1 MFKFNNDWDQ
11 KIDQTK
17 YKDLFEKTIQL
28 YQQET
33 IYPIKEDLFN
43 ALKTTSYADT
53 KVVILGQDPY
63 HNENQAHGYA
73 FSVLEGN
80 PFPPSLRNIFKEL
93 ENEYQ
98 TPIHRSSNLEDW
110 AKQGVLLLN
119 TILTVKAHQPLSL
132 QNLGWQEFTLDI
144 LKQINKKPEPVVYLL
159 WGAKAIEYKKYLNNP
174 NHLVLTSPHPSPLSA
189 RRGFFG
195 NDHFKKTN
203 EFLIKQNKQPIQW
216 F

>member
-33 IYPIKEDLFN
+33 IYPKKEDLFN

-203 EFLIKQNKQPIQW
+203 EFLIKHNKQPIQW

>member
-11 KIDQTK
+11 KIGQTK
-17 YKDLFEKTIQL
+17 YKNLFEKTIQL

-33 IYPIKEDLFN
+33 IYPKKEDLFN
-43 ALKTTSYADT
+43 ALKTTSYANT

-203 EFLIKQNKQPIQW
+203 EFLIKHNKQPIQW